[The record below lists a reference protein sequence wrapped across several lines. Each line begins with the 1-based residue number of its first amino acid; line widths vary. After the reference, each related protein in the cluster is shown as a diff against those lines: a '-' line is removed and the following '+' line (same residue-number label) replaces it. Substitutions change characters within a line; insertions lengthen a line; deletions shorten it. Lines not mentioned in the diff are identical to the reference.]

1 MTTVF
6 VCISCKARD
15 DSPAPEPPRPGLRL
29 FATPSR
35 SAAALGGE
43 IAVIAAQCL
52 ANCTRAC
59 TVAVSGPG
67 KWSYVVGALDADRDA
82 GDVIAFARLHHADAA
97 GLPAW
102 RERPEHVR
110 RNTVARVPPLPSSL
124 SPQSETGAR

>member
-1 MTTVF
+1 MTTLF
-6 VCISCKARD
+6 VCITCKARD
-15 DSPAPEPPRPGLRL
+15 DSPTKEEPRPGLRL
-29 FATPSR
+29 FAALSR

-43 IAVIAAQCL
+43 IAVVPVQCL

-59 TVAVSGPG
+59 TVAVGGAG
-67 KWSYVVGALDADRDA
+67 KWSYVVGALDPDRDA
-82 GDVIAFARLHHADAA
+82 PDVIAFARLHHADAA
-97 GLPAW
+97 GLPPW

>member
-1 MTTVF
+1 MTTMF

-67 KWSYVVGALDADRDA
+67 KWSYVVGALDPDRDA
-82 GDVIAFARLHHADAA
+82 PDVIAFARLHHADAA
-97 GLPAW
+97 GLPPW

-124 SPQSETGAR
+124 SPLSETSAR